1 MNESE
6 GIPGT
11 QGFGPRLPRR
21 APWLVSLAA
30 AICGGEGAVLANLSS
45 ASYRIEPIA
54 FGGGASQSSSAAY
67 SSFSGIAGF
76 VVGTGT
82 SSDYT
87 AHYGFFPSAGV
98 VDVTGRFIFYNQSS
112 WDGNSAAANANDDNA
127 IATDKTALLP
137 GGVSSFANY
146 TSYSLGI
153 NGIMVDLPNG
163 ASPAS
168 SDFTFKH
175 GNTSS
180 PSGWALAPAPS
191 SITVR
196 SGAGVGGAD
205 RVTVIWPNNQIQK
218 QWLEITVL
226 STANTGLSTPDTFY
240 FGNAI
245 GEANTGN
252 TSPTRFTVT
261 AADAILAI
269 NGTLNSAGITVVT
282 DFNRNKRVNAQ
293 DALIAM
299 NNSAVGTSAL
309 LRLNLGSGDAVP
321 SGGSEARA
329 SLSLADESISSPP
342 QILGRPEMTQNGLLQ
357 WFSGPVGVQP
367 RLEQS
372 ADLSGGGRWEPVP
385 DEWVVDY
392 GAGIY
397 QVVMP
402 IDTQQRFLR
411 LAPGEA
417 ERAK

>member
-1 MNESE
+1 MSHRR
-6 GIPGT
+6 PRS
-11 QGFGPRLPRR
+11 FGRHHP
-21 APWLVSLAA
+21 
-30 AICGGEGAVLANLSS
+30 GAVFLLGRLVASVSGWEGSALAGLTS
-45 ASYRIEPIA
+45 ANYTIEPVA

-67 SSFSGIAGF
+67 SSFSGVAGF

-82 SSDYT
+82 SSSYT

-98 VDVTGRFIFYNQSS
+98 VDVTGRFIFYNQSA
-112 WDGNSAAANANDDNA
+112 WDGNSAAANASDDSA
-127 IATDKTALLP
+127 IAPDKTALLP
-137 GGVSSFANY
+137 GGTAAFANY

-163 ASPAS
+163 AAPTAA
-168 SDFTFKH
+168 DFTFRR

-196 SGAGVGGAD
+196 PGSGVGGAD

-226 STANTGLSTPDTFY
+226 STPRTGLSTPDQFY

-261 AADAILAI
+261 AADAILTI
-269 NGTLNSAGITVVT
+269 NGTLNSAGITVAT

-321 SGGSEARA
+321 SGGADTRA
-329 SLSLADESISSPP
+329 AFSLADEPFSLAP
-342 QILGRPEMTQNGLLQ
+342 QIIGRPEMTQEGLLQ

-372 ADLSGGGRWEPVP
+372 TDLSGGGRWESVP
-385 DEWVVDY
+385 DEWVVNH
-392 GAGIY
+392 GTGIY

-402 IDTQQRFLR
+402 IDTEQRFLR
-411 LAPGEA
+411 LAPEEA